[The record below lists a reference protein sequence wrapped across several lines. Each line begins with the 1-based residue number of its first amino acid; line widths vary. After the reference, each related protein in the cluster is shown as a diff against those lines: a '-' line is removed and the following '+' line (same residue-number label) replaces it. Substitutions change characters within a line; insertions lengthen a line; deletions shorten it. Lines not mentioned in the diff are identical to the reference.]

1 MLPGPS
7 TALVMV
13 VALLGVA
20 APQPVTAAVEPSP
33 SPQTDAKLLVITVP
47 EGGSVRSL
55 SNNHMCSSG
64 ETCEIEIDDE
74 FHEVFIPWHEVGYRF
89 NSWKQSSEHF
99 CGGQV
104 VKCTII
110 TGSADSAT
118 RLEPIFDR
126 DVASTG
132 YEGIRKLDYSD
143 MAVDDDLFYNQVH
156 ADFDNDGVLDLF
168 RVAGHASGLSSERY
182 HLELWLGN
190 ADGTYRRDDG
200 RLVEPTVGGI
210 NPRKVVAADF
220 NGDDKTDVIVADH
233 GYDAW
238 PFPGAPLLLYL
249 STADGRLEKAKGLEY
264 ITGYHHSV
272 AVGDI
277 DGDGDTDA
285 FVTDWWPAFLIND
298 GKGNLTRDIAH
309 VPSGFNLGYTSELT
323 DVDRD
328 GHVDLL
334 VSCADCTESDNS
346 EVLAI
351 FWGDV
356 EPGFADSTPTI
367 LPEVTDFGTIVDIDV
382 ADIDGDGIN
391 DVLLNRVGTPP
402 RRADYDGAYL
412 QLLKGLEDRRTFS
425 DITESSIDNQALLDT
440 YGKIAGWFVWLILQ
454 DWDLDGDLDIL
465 VDNQPFPAQSF
476 VIINH
481 GQPLFSPLEVVQP

>member
-1 MLPGPS
+1 M
-7 TALVMV
+7 
-13 VALLGVA
+13 
-20 APQPVTAAVEPSP
+20 PQPGTAAVEPSP

-47 EGGSVRSL
+47 RGEVSVHSQIIICAVPEKPVTSRSMT
-55 SNNHMCSSG
+55 SSTKCSSRG
-64 ETCEIEIDDE
+64 TR
-74 FHEVFIPWHEVGYRF
+74 WGYRF

-143 MAVDDDLFYNQVH
+143 MAVDDLFFNQVH
-156 ADFDNDGVLDLF
+156 ADFDSDGVLDLF
-168 RVAGHASGLSSERY
+168 RVAGHASGLSAERY

-190 ADGTYRRDDG
+190 GDGTYRRDDG

-249 STADGRLEKAKGLEY
+249 STADGRLEKAERIGV
-264 ITGYHHSV
+264 HHRVPSLR
-272 AVGDI
+272 GRR
-277 DGDGDTDA
+277 GHRRGWGHDA

-298 GKGNLTRDIAH
+298 GKGT
-309 VPSGFNLGYTSELT
+309 
-323 DVDRD
+323 
-328 GHVDLL
+328 
-334 VSCADCTESDNS
+334 
-346 EVLAI
+346 
-351 FWGDV
+351 
-356 EPGFADSTPTI
+356 
-367 LPEVTDFGTIVDIDV
+367 
-382 ADIDGDGIN
+382 
-391 DVLLNRVGTPP
+391 
-402 RRADYDGAYL
+402 
-412 QLLKGLEDRRTFS
+412 
-425 DITESSIDNQALLDT
+425 
-440 YGKIAGWFVWLILQ
+440 
-454 DWDLDGDLDIL
+454 
-465 VDNQPFPAQSF
+465 
-476 VIINH
+476 
-481 GQPLFSPLEVVQP
+481 